1 MNRQECLDKAAE
13 LINGDRARDY
23 GDAYENHGRI
33 CEGWNIIVRAAM
45 YDTGYLTPAHV
56 ALMMDWVKTS
66 RLLETIDHADSWIDK
81 AGYTALGAE
90 FVARDKET
98 PEEISRR
105 LREQDE
111 NNKNAISTI
120 HAKN

>member
-1 MNRQECLDKAAE
+1 MTRNELLDKAKK
-13 LINGDRARDY
+13 LISGDRARVY

-111 NNKNAISTI
+111 NNKNAISAIST
-120 HAKN
+120 KN

>member
-1 MNRQECLDKAAE
+1 M
-13 LINGDRARDY
+13 
-23 GDAYENHGRI
+23 
-33 CEGWNIIVRAAM
+33 M
-45 YDTGYLTPAHV
+45 DTGYLTPAHV

-66 RLLETIDHADSWIDK
+66 RLLETIDHDDSWVDK

-98 PEEISRR
+98 PEEIRKR

-111 NNKNAISTI
+111 NNKNAISSI
-120 HAKN
+120 HTAN